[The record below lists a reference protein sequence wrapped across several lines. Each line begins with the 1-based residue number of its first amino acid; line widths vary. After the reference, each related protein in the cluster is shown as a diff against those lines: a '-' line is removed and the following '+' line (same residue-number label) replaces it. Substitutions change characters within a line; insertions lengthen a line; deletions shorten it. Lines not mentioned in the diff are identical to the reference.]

1 MGNSKSR
8 IVVFAFMVHGLCA
21 VAAAQDADAARVE
34 LGSRTAKNGFRNE
47 DEIRDKFNNWQTD
60 TDARDWLASMGYE
73 ANSIRSVLATKP
85 HGEKADVEVTV
96 FAKSAETVERISI
109 KLVSSSNGF
118 NQIDKRWLAAYAQKW
133 NMPADVVDAL
143 KLFVGETPP
152 QKPGRHSERMYLT
165 ELDRKRQQAVLEFFK
180 AHKPEIVSDLLA
192 GDGPHAANWFMVTLK
207 STDGTKWLIRSTKD
221 TVRFFGEGDVVLTRA
236 GNLKIGRISL
246 QRKGGDNG
254 RETAKMLQFK
264 LNPAQLFD
272 MK

>member
-1 MGNSKSR
+1 M
-8 IVVFAFMVHGLCA
+8 
-21 VAAAQDADAARVE
+21 E

-60 TDARDWLASMGYE
+60 TDARDWLASMGYDF
-73 ANSIRSVLATKP
+73 ASINSVTAAKP

-96 FAKSAETVERISI
+96 RTKSAERVERISI

-118 NQIDKRWLAAYAQKW
+118 NQIDKRWLAVYAKKW
-133 NMPADVVDAL
+133 NMPADVVAGL
-143 KLFVGETPP
+143 KLFVGETRP
-152 QKPGRHSERMYLT
+152 QKSGRHPERMYLT
-165 ELDRKRQQAVLEFFK
+165 ELDQKTQQAVLKFFK
-180 AHKPEIVSDLLA
+180 AHKHEIVSDLLA
-192 GDGPHAANWFMVTLK
+192 GDGPHAANRFMVTLK
-207 STDGTKWLIRSTKD
+207 SSDEPKWLIRSTKD